1 MKNCNSTYYVIVIE
15 DITMPGG
22 LVIGNSIIWFIG
34 SLIINLVYH
43 HHQELQQWL
52 WRGSS
57 SIAVEV
63 LGGWRMWL
71 FQISTGMFLRSYTVF
86 F

>member
-63 LGGWRMWL
+63 
-71 FQISTGMFLRSYTVF
+71 
-86 F
+86 